1 MVRRNPHWLALSI
14 AWHTGLGY
22 YGYMLTEDISGLPIS
37 DVLESLGNGLA
48 NSNELVLQAPPGAG
62 KTTVVPLA
70 LLERGWLAGQTILML
85 EPRRMAARAAATR
98 MAQLLGERVGETVG
112 YRIRLDTC
120 VSDQTRIEVITEGIL
135 TRRLQSDPGL
145 EGVGL
150 VIFDEF
156 HERSLDSDLCLA
168 LSLQG
173 REMFREGP
181 PLKLLVMSA
190 TLDGEAVAGLLGG
203 ATVVTSSGRQHPVE
217 SHFGGTHKLQN
228 PLAPVVAKAVQQA
241 LREQQGNVLVFLPGQ
256 KEISAVARDLAQRL
270 PQGGEAD
277 VVVAP
282 LYGGLSLERQQQAI
296 EMPPPG
302 KRKVVLSTN
311 VAETSLTIE
320 GIGAVVDSGLVRE
333 ARFDPVTGMTRLST
347 RRISLASA
355 EQRQGRAGRLGPG
368 HCYRTWSAE
377 QHGRLVRQSSPEIL
391 QADLAPLAL
400 QLLAWGVSDP
410 TELAW
415 LDQPPGAAWQQGLS
429 VLEQCGAVFCNQS
442 GVFQLTPHGVRLA
455 QMPLHPRLAHML
467 MVACDIHA
475 TETGCLIA
483 AVLSERN
490 PVTGGGAD
498 VAFTIG
504 VLMGEHRCPSSL
516 QGWFKR
522 TWQQA
527 RRYARIATDIHKP
540 RKFAL
545 QVAQED
551 VLGVLLASAYPDRV
565 ARRRDSGDS
574 YQLANGRSA
583 TLTSEDGLAREE
595 WLAVADTGGQAD
607 SAVDRIFSAS
617 RLNADCFNEVLS
629 PLVREEELV
638 EWDNR
643 EERFL
648 AQRRRMV
655 GNIQLAS
662 EPLADVSPEAR
673 GKALMG
679 LIRRR
684 GLDILPWKAP
694 IEQWRAR
701 VNLLNRVCPEDGWP
715 DFTDEALLLTL
726 ETWLLPYLDPI
737 KRLEDFRLLD
747 LKTILQAQLPWPLP
761 LELERLAPERI
772 GVPSGSSITLDYRQ
786 DPPVLAVKLQEM
798 FGCEETPTVAD
809 GRVPLLVHLLSPA
822 GRSLQVTQDL
832 AGFWRSSYQE
842 VKKEMKGRYP
852 KHPWPD
858 DPLQAVATRHTKRRM
873 A

>member
-1 MVRRNPHWLALSI
+1 
-14 AWHTGLGY
+14 
-22 YGYMLTEDISGLPIS
+22 
-37 DVLESLGNGLA
+37 
-48 NSNELVLQAPPGAG
+48 
-62 KTTVVPLA
+62 
-70 LLERGWLAGQTILML
+70 
-85 EPRRMAARAAATR
+85 
-98 MAQLLGERVGETVG
+98 MAQLLAERVGETVG
-112 YRIRLDTC
+112 YRIRLDSC
-120 VSDQTRIEVITEGIL
+120 VSARTRIEVITEGIL

-190 TLDGEAVAGLLGG
+190 TLDGEAVAKLLGE
-203 ATVVTSSGRQHPVE
+203 ADVLTSRGRQYPVE
-217 SHFGGTHKLQN
+217 SLFSGPHRLQD
-228 PLAPVVAKAVQQA
+228 PLAPAVVKAVQRA
-241 LREQQGNVLVFLPGQ
+241 LEEQHGNVLVFLPGQ
-256 KEISAVARDLAQRL
+256 REISAVGRELAQLLER
-270 PQGGEAD
+270 GGD
-277 VVVAP
+277 TGIVIAP

-302 KRKVVLSTN
+302 SRKVVLSTN

-320 GIGAVVDSGLVRE
+320 GVGAVVDSGLARE
-333 ARFDPVTGMTRLST
+333 ARYDPATGMTRLAT

-368 HCYRTWSAE
+368 RCYRIWSAE

-410 TELAW
+410 GELNW

-475 TETGCLIA
+475 TETGCLLA

-490 PVTGGGAD
+490 PVSGGGAD
-498 VAFTIG
+498 IAFTIG

-527 RRYARIATDIHKP
+527 RRYARIATDVHKP
-540 RKFAL
+540 RNFAL
-545 QVAQED
+545 QVAQGD

-565 ARRRDSGDS
+565 ARRRDNGDN
-574 YQLANGRSA
+574 YLLASGRSA
-583 TLTSEDGLAREE
+583 SLPRDEGLGREE
-595 WLAVADTGGQAD
+595 WLAVADIGGQD
-607 SAVDRIFSAS
+607 GSSVDRIFSAS
-617 RLNADCFNEVLS
+617 TLNPDCFNEVLS
-629 PLVREEELV
+629 TLVREEELV

-662 EPLADVSPEAR
+662 EPLSNVSPEAR
-673 GKALMG
+673 GKALLG
-679 LIRRR
+679 VIRRR
-684 GLDILPWKAP
+684 GLDILPWNPA

-701 VNLLNRVCPEDGWP
+701 VNLLHGVFADDDWP
-715 DFTDEALLLTL
+715 DFSDQALLRSL
-726 ETWLLPYLDPI
+726 EQWLLPYLNDV
-737 KRLEDFRLLD
+737 KRLEDFRSLD
-747 LKTILQAQLPWPLP
+747 LKTILLSQLPWPLP
-761 LELERLAPERI
+761 LDLERLAPERI
-772 GVPSGSSITLDYRQ
+772 GVPSGSGIAVDYRQ

-798 FGCEETPTVAD
+798 FGCEQTPAVAE

-822 GRSLQVTQDL
+822 GRPLQVTQDL
-832 AGFWRSSYQE
+832 AGFWRTSYQE

-858 DPLQAVATRHTKRRM
+858 DPLQAIATRHTKRRM
-873 A
+873 S